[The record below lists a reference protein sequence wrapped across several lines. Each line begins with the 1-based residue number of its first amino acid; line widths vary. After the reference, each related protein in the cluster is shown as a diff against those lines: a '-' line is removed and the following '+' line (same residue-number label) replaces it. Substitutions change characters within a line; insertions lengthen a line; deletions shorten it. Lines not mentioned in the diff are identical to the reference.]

1 LVKATIGQTD
11 NWSKQQ
17 LVKVTVSQSDNWSKQ
32 QLVKAT
38 IGQSDNWSKQ
48 QLVKATFGQ
57 MSLGPNPFF
66 IVRVTIGRMTLHF
79 GQMSPN

>member
-1 LVKATIGQTD
+1 MTIGQSN

-17 LVKVTVSQSDNWSKQ
+17 F
-32 QLVKAT
+32 VKAT
-38 IGQSDNWSKQ
+38 IGQSDMVKATFGQRDNWSKQ

-57 MSLGPNPFF
+57 MPLGPNPFF
-66 IVRVTIGRMTLHF
+66 MVRVTIGRMTLRF